1 MSNLSKLAA
10 VIVGT
15 VSLVACASTGLVSS
29 WKAPDAQPLK
39 GEGSKVACVVMT
51 KNESTRRAGED
62 ALARQI
68 TARGGQGVAM
78 YTILPGVAEPNEA
91 QAKAA
96 LEKAGV
102 NAVVVLRPVGKDKE
116 VVSTASMYAGP
127 AYGPYWG
134 GYYGYGWGGAWGGG
148 QDIRTNTIVTVETLV
163 YSMKQNKLVW
173 GGQTKTT
180 NPSKVDAFVKEIADA
195 VAKEMKKQGLI

>member
-1 MSNLSKLAA
+1 MSSLLKLAA
-10 VIVGT
+10 VVVAI

-39 GEGSKVACVVMT
+39 GEGSKVAVLVMS

-68 TARGGQGVAM
+68 TARGGQGVPM
-78 YTILPGVAEPNEA
+78 YSIMNTAEPDEA
-91 QAKAA
+91 AAKAA
-96 LEKAGV
+96 LTKAGV
-102 NAVVVLRPVGKDKE
+102 NAVVVLRPIGKDKE

-127 AYGPYWG
+127 MYGPYWG
-134 GYYGYGWGGAWGGG
+134 GYYGYGWGGAWGGT
-148 QDIRTNTIVTVETLV
+148 DIRTNTIVSVETLV

-180 NPSKVDAFVKEIADA
+180 NPSNVDAFVKEIADT

>member
-1 MSNLSKLAA
+1 MLKLSKLAA
-10 VIVGT
+10 VVVAT

-39 GEGSKVACVVMT
+39 GEGSKVAVVVMT
-51 KNESTRRAGED
+51 KNESTRRAAED
-62 ALARQI
+62 ALAQRI
-68 TARGGQGVAM
+68 TARGGQGVPT
-78 YTILPGVAEPNEA
+78 YTMMSTAEPDEA
-91 QAKAA
+91 AAKAA

-102 NAVVVLRPVGKDKE
+102 NAVVVLRPIGSEKE
-116 VVSTASMYAGP
+116 VYSTPTMYAGP

-134 GYYGYGWGGAWGGG
+134 GYYGYGWGGAWGTGG
-148 QDIRTNTIVTVETLV
+148 GEIRTDTIVSVETLV

-173 GGQTKTT
+173 AGQSKTT
-180 NPSKVDAFVKEIADA
+180 NPSKIDAFVKEIADA